1 MLPVRIG
8 TIDRKTI
15 LSIVVDLVAGCG
27 GGENR
32 DASFR
37 IPNVPPITRNVGNSA
52 TDSNDNTT
60 HVETFVIKF
69 EGVVRGHELCY
80 ALWDA
85 RLVRIQQSLLR
96 LFFNEVSSVWPH
108 FPKRSETTPKFFL
121 IANPRFDNA

>member
-8 TIDRKTI
+8 TIDCKTI

-27 GGENR
+27 GGENLA
-32 DASFR
+32 ASFR
-37 IPNVPPITRNVGNSA
+37 IPNVRPIIRNVGNSA
-52 TDSNDNTT
+52 TDSNDNTPY
-60 HVETFVIKF
+60 ETFVIKF

-108 FPKRSETTPKFFL
+108 FPKRSETTPKFF
-121 IANPRFDNA
+121 